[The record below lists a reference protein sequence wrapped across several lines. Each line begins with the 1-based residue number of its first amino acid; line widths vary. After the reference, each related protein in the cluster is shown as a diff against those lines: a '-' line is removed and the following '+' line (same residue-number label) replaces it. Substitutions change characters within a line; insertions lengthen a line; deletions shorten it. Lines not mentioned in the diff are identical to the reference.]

1 MRLCWW
7 RCLGQAKVLIV
18 VPIRW
23 PLVLTVGAA
32 ATCGGAGGAGGAAR
46 STGLSA
52 TVLTGSGWRAGGVAW
67 TAAVLEA
74 TELTAMMYSHRL

>member
-1 MRLCWW
+1 MRLLCWW
-7 RCLGQAKVLIV
+7 PGCDQAEVLIV

-32 ATCGGAGGAGGAAR
+32 ATCGGAGGAAR

-74 TELTAMMYSHRL
+74 TELTAMMNSHRQ